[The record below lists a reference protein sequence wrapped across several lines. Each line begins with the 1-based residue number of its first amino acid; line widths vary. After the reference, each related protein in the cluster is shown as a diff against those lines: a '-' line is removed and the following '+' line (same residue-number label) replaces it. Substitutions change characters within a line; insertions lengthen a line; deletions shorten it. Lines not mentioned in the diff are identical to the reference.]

1 MAQGNVEV
9 VLQLYEGLNSGVS
22 AREVGDQV
30 LSATFDPAIETV
42 QLGALAGT
50 RGTFIGYDG
59 LRDAARELDEAWET
73 YRFELLEHA
82 AEGDLVAFAVKAHG
96 SGRASGIPVE
106 MELGH
111 LFELRGGRIARW
123 VVYDEPRD
131 ALEAV
136 GLSE

>member
-1 MAQGNVEV
+1 MSQENVEV

-22 AREVGDQV
+22 ANEASDEV

-50 RGTFIGYDG
+50 RGTFVGYDG
-59 LRDAARELDEAWET
+59 LREAARELDEAWRE

-82 AEGDLVAFAVKAHG
+82 AKDDLVAFDVKAHA
-96 SGRASGIPVE
+96 SGRASGISLE
-106 MELGH
+106 IRLGH
-111 LFELRGGRIARW
+111 LFDLRGGRIARW